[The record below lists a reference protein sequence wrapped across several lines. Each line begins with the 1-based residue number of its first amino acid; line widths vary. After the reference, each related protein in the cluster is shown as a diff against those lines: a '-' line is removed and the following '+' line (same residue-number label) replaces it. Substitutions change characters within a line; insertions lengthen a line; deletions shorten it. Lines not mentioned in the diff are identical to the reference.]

1 MMLAALAWCGVTTAH
16 AQTTNPDRVV
26 YFTFTQP
33 VTIPGST
40 LPAGRYRFQVL
51 QSLTDRGIL
60 RIQSDDS
67 SKTFGTLLVVPTTRT
82 DVVAAPELRFLETA
96 ASAPPAIGSYWM
108 PATGI
113 GWEFV
118 YPKDQATQL
127 SINTKSPVLTGP
139 APGTLAQQTSINGL
153 TRTGANGQST
163 AYAPSTTP
171 TPVSGGVLRGT
182 MDPDD
187 TPVAQAASNAAQSV
201 DNAAASAAS
210 APRAPAPAP
219 PSNPR
224 AIDSNSPAPAPARS
238 TTMAQS
244 TASAQ
249 SGINDTETRSTR
261 TTLPATAGKSPL
273 AALAGLMA
281 LAAAVGLFG
290 WRRVA

>member
-1 MMLAALAWCGVTTAH
+1 MKFRTILLSGAMMLAALAWCGVTTAH

-67 SKTFGTLLVVPTTRT
+67 SKTFGTILVVPTTRT
-82 DVVAAPELRFLETA
+82 DVVPTPELRFLETA

-108 PATGI
+108 PATGT

-139 APGTLAQQTSINGL
+139 APGTLAQTLGQGVGPLLRGASAGL
-153 TRTGANGQST
+153 YGL
-163 AYAPSTTP
+163 
-171 TPVSGGVLRGT
+171 GVL
-182 MDPDD
+182 
-187 TPVAQAASNAAQSV
+187 
-201 DNAAASAAS
+201 
-210 APRAPAPAP
+210 
-219 PSNPR
+219 
-224 AIDSNSPAPAPARS
+224 
-238 TTMAQS
+238 
-244 TASAQ
+244 
-249 SGINDTETRSTR
+249 GI
-261 TTLPATAGKSPL
+261 
-273 AALAGLMA
+273 
-281 LAAAVGLFG
+281 
-290 WRRVA
+290 RRIGRVEA